1 MKKQNSSKYVPALG
15 FHWLTPYYDI
25 IIRATTREQTFKM
38 ALIEQSSVKKNHQV
52 LDLASGTGTLSIWLK
67 KSQPLAT
74 IIGVDGDP
82 TILSI
87 AAAKAQ
93 KANVSIQFDH
103 AFSYNLPY
111 PEAYFDRIVS
121 SLFFHHLSWE
131 DKERTVK
138 ELFRVIKPGAELHVA
153 DWGQAGNLLMRGL
166 FLIVQIVDGFENTR
180 DNVSGRLIPL
190 FESAG
195 FIEVTQRK
203 TFSTIYGTLSLYSAV
218 KPA

>member
-1 MKKQNSSKYVPALG
+1 MKKQNKSEYVPALG

-25 IIRATTREQTFKM
+25 VIRATSREHTFKM
-38 ALIEQSSVKKNHQV
+38 ALIEQSSLEKNHQV

-74 IIGVDGDP
+74 IIGVDADP
-82 TILSI
+82 AIVSI

-93 KANVSIQFDH
+93 KANVSIQFDR
-103 AFSYNLPY
+103 ALSYDLPY

-138 ELFRVIKPGAELHVA
+138 ELYRVIKPGAELHVA

-180 DNVSGRLIPL
+180 DNVSGKLITL